1 MNKKKGSAMV
11 LAVLLL
17 AFFMALSLN
26 MWFISQKKAQRAG
39 DKVLGNKV
47 LTDIDGSS
55 TLGYYEFYLATEY
68 MNKGFVTSPSAFVIP
83 STTTTYA
90 SLDASGN
97 PIFSTTN
104 EGIQLS
110 NEKQYFGSYF
120 SSQGALTSSANA
132 ILTEVVY
139 SNNRVERRDWYV
151 TGGAIINEL
160 WQSPNWTTQASFGGY
175 RIVTPVKLDGVNY
188 NDYNNFWI
196 EMNDLATK
204 TAITIYEKNVQL
216 NSVVTKNKPTT
227 YTIRV
232 QRTTVMK
239 QTATNIKE
247 LDITSDDINEI
258 VVTKQ

>member
-83 STTTTYA
+83 SVTTTYS

-97 PIFSTTN
+97 PVFSTTN

-110 NEKQYFGSYF
+110 NEKQYFASYLAN
-120 SSQGALTSSANA
+120 QGTLSSSANA
-132 ILTEVVY
+132 ILMEVVY

-160 WQSPNWTTQASFGGY
+160 WESPNWTTQASFGGY
-175 RIVTPVKLDGVNY
+175 RISGNVTVGVGTA
-188 NDYNNFWI
+188 NNSTTF
-196 EMNDLATK
+196 LAGLNTATTTTVSSIYTK
-204 TAITIYEKNVQL
+204 TITLGTTATN
-216 NSVVTKNKPTT
+216 NKNKPAT
-227 YTIRV
+227 YEIVVR
-232 QRTTVMK
+232 RTSQVK
-239 QTATNIKE
+239 KDASNKLE
-247 LDITSDDINEI
+247 ITSDDINEI